1 MSSRV
6 DLSVEGSGY
15 DASELNPS
23 ESASARLG
31 GLSVG
36 DGKNTVRELQKQL
49 LAGQTAL
56 RKAKTLIEVLRGE
69 KKTLKNQVVELQAKV
84 TQCEG
89 AIEATKM
96 DALNIG
102 SHLSHVQSTIN
113 AGEGSNYRLEGA
125 GAAALFIPFRSVS
138 LNSFL
143 LHTML
148 TRTLSPHPPHTT
160 LFS

>member
-6 DLSVEGSGY
+6 DLSVEGSAY
-15 DASELNPS
+15 EASDVNPS
-23 ESASARLG
+23 ESASGRVG
-31 GLSVG
+31 GDSFG

-102 SHLSHVQSTIN
+102 NHMSAVQGT
-113 AGEGSNYRLEGA
+113 
-125 GAAALFIPFRSVS
+125 V
-138 LNSFL
+138 NSG
-143 LHTML
+143 
-148 TRTLSPHPPHTT
+148 
-160 LFS
+160 